1 MSEVVRFSV
10 HNSEIWVMHFFNL
23 EDCFMKNRIFSLLV
37 TLCMVFSLFTAL
49 PITANAATSGTCGD
63 NVTWTLDD
71 SGTLTISGA
80 GAMTDYSG
88 WDVVAHVPWDA
99 SLVKKVVIGSDVTTI
114 SYYPYIFDGC
124 INLTNID
131 VSKDNSSYSSQ
142 DGILF
147 NKDKTVLIACPRTK
161 NGAYTIPESVTDI
174 DIHAFEDCHNLTSII
189 ISENVTKIGWGAFE
203 NCTSLT
209 DIIIPD
215 SVTTISD
222 YIFYGCS
229 SLTSINVSE
238 SNLNYSSQN
247 GILFNKDKTSLIA
260 YPGNKSGALYT
271 IPNSVTYIYDYAFNA
286 CNSLTSISIPNSIT
300 KISGCA
306 FYGCNNL
313 TSINVSENHKS
324 YSSQDGVVF
333 NKDKTKLILCPV
345 GKTTYV
351 IPSSVTSIEN
361 GAFACCSIAS
371 ITIPNS
377 VTNIGYLAF
386 SDCKYLTSVIIPDSV
401 TYIGGF
407 AFNGCNNLDS
417 VTIGKGITYGIDS
430 YAFYG
435 CENLSSI
442 NVSDSN
448 ATLLSYE
455 GVLFSKDK
463 KMLYLYPRGKTGAY
477 EIPDGVTSIG
487 NQAFSDCGRISSI
500 IIPNSVTTINSYA
513 FCNCS
518 MLNSVTI
525 GNKVTDIGYRAF
537 EGCCNLVSVTIPN
550 SVTNIG
556 SEAFEKCEVLSD
568 IYYSGTEEAW
578 NDISISEYGND
589 YLLNATIHYNYNTPY
604 TTTTVSV
611 KDGRKT
617 FTVSPKGIGIND
629 TVILTLHKN
638 GVFVGLQSALYNG
651 EDIIFESDTDCDSA
665 KVLVWGSF
673 VNLNPITKA
682 EIINADNLQ

>member
-1 MSEVVRFSV
+1 
-10 HNSEIWVMHFFNL
+10 
-23 EDCFMKNRIFSLLV
+23 
-37 TLCMVFSLFTAL
+37 
-49 PITANAATSGTCGD
+49 
-63 NVTWTLDD
+63 
-71 SGTLTISGA
+71 
-80 GAMTDYSG
+80 MTDYSG

-189 ISENVTKIGWGAFE
+189 ISENVTKIGWGAFK

-300 KISGCA
+300 EISGYA

-351 IPSSVTSIEN
+351 IPSSVTSIED
-361 GAFACCSIAS
+361 GAFECCDITS

-377 VTNIGYLAF
+377 VTYIGYAAF
-386 SDCKYLTSVIIPDSV
+386 GACKDLISVTIPDSV
-401 TYIGGF
+401 TGMGGYV
-407 AFNGCNNLDS
+407 FNGCSSLNS
-417 VTIGKGITYGIDS
+417 VTIGKGIAYGLDS
-430 YAFYG
+430 GYFRD
-435 CENLSSI
+435 CENLHFI

-448 ATLLSYE
+448 IAFSSYN
-455 GVLFSKDK
+455 GVLFNKDK
-463 KMLYLYPRGKTGAY
+463 STLLLYPRGKTGVY

-487 NQAFSDCGRISSI
+487 HEAFSDC
-500 IIPNSVTTINSYA
+500 NKLVSVTIPDSVTNIAPYA
-513 FCNCS
+513 FSNCIR
-518 MLNSVTI
+518 LEKIII
-525 GNKVTDIGYRAF
+525 GNKVADIGYRAF

-589 YLLNATIHYNYNTPY
+589 YLLNAAIHYNYNTPY
-604 TTTTVSV
+604 TTTTVSE
-611 KDGRKT
+611 KDGRKI

-673 VNLNPITKA
+673 ANLNPITKA